1 NVANIA
7 QVPSAGQLAAAPVA
21 APLVAAE
28 PVDASRVAAP
38 PAAASRVAAPPA
50 AASRVA
56 APSVTAPSVVASSFS
71 FFTLTPPCRV
81 FDSRQS
87 TALQTGV
94 ARTIPVA
101 GSCGVPADAK

>member
-1 NVANIA
+1 
-7 QVPSAGQLAAAPVA
+7 
-21 APLVAAE
+21 
-28 PVDASRVAAP
+28 
-38 PAAASRVAAPPA
+38 
-50 AASRVA
+50 
-56 APSVTAPSVVASSFS
+56 ASSFS

-101 GSCGVPADAK
+101 GSCGVPADAKAVAVNLTVTGATASGAIEIYPGDVAPTGMPQIGFAAGPGGRTTRAPTTAITRRARPATRLPTA